1 MVAYS
6 VLTRIFGL
14 LQCPIMGIGLGAA
27 TIVGQSL
34 GAERPQRASQ
44 AAIQGVGLAVATA
57 VFLFGLLNLWPES
70 ALRLFTQDQAVIA
83 VGIEGIRYTLGWGAA
98 AAIATALLSTLEG
111 AGDTISTTAVQIIS
125 LWLVQLPLCWLL
137 PRSLGLG
144 SSGIWLALFLTQ
156 CTNAAALFWRFRV
169 GRWQRTRI

>member
-1 MVAYS
+1 MLHSLICVKRHRSRSPRAAGWEIANISIQIVSQRPRFLPRKAEAEAVMSEVAGAPVS
-6 VLTRIFGL
+6 VSATTTDH
-14 LQCPIMGIGLGAA
+14 LG
-27 TIVGQSL
+27 
-34 GAERPQRASQ
+34 
-44 AAIQGVGLAVATA
+44 
-57 VFLFGLLNLWPES
+57 
-70 ALRLFTQDQAVIA
+70 FT
-83 VGIEGIRYTLGWGAA
+83 GRNEGM

-125 LWLVQLPLCWLL
+125 LWLVQLPLCWIL

-144 SSGIWLALFLTQ
+144 SSGIWLALLLTQ